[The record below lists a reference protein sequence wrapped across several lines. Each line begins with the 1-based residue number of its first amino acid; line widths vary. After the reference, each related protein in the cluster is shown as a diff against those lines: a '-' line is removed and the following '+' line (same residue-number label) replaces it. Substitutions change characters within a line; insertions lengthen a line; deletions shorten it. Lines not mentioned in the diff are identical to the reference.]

1 MLPAADD
8 SLAFTLLVTGMFM
21 GAFALL
27 FQVSL
32 IRSCPEQLH
41 TAAGAGLSSSPPPLL
56 PPQSKLLIWGGVF
69 MTLAA
74 YTHMPYDSQNVTQL
88 LVMVLT

>member
-1 MLPAADD
+1 MCVLNSCIQEYLGLP
-8 SLAFTLLVTGMFM
+8 
-21 GAFALL
+21 
-27 FQVSL
+27 
-32 IRSCPEQLH
+32 
-41 TAAGAGLSSSPPPLL
+41 SPPPSLL
-56 PPQSKLLIWGGVF
+56 LPQSKLLLWGGVF